1 MKFALRNWM
10 AITAVLALVLSVSF
24 GSQESTN
31 GIGASCACL
40 PFLNVQPRR
49 IFDRFDENGGGGG
62 DGGSATLP
70 EKEFQKKVLGGI
82 QKTKEQYD
90 DIEKKITEIDDESKK
105 LTEDFAKQV
114 KDFYGLPSQVNDM
127 TLQMKKLQMKV
138 ATSKQQAYGS
148 PLQTIQNDEEM
159 KNAVNGIIRGTLKS
173 GNSGIALNDDQQ
185 KAFESYQEK
194 SVSTGAAPGQDY
206 LQDRLHTELYSL
218 IANYGLW
225 RMFDV
230 IPASTKTTK
239 LLVDDTDPEMLFVG
253 EGIAPNEAAYTGS
266 MVSAG
271 IKKILGW
278 ISVTTEALE
287 DSEIDLSGLILP
299 KFANAT
305 AKRMDY
311 MAIAANGTNDGA
323 NGAFTGLFTGGTAA
337 VAEAGLLAVKNLT
350 VDDFIKVLLAV
361 DPTVL
366 EQPGC
371 CWTMN
376 PQQLVRAIGVKD
388 GNGRSIFLPAT
399 DAPSLSAIGSI
410 LGYPVKLSHVA
421 PNAEGANAK
430 IATFGDP
437 KGMAVMLRKDLDI
450 ATSAEAKFMEDMVVF
465 RGRARAA
472 AKLKKA
478 SSNAVLT
485 LPAA

>member
-1 MKFALRNWM
+1 MLGALCGLREEFNPD
-10 AITAVLALVLSVSF
+10 
-24 GSQESTN
+24 N
-31 GIGASCACL
+31 
-40 PFLNVQPRR
+40 P
-49 IFDRFDENGGGGG
+49 GG
-62 DGGSATLP
+62 GGSATLS
-70 EKEFQKKVLGGI
+70 EKAFQDKVLGGI
-82 QKTKEQYD
+82 KKTKDQFDE
-90 DIEKKITEIDDESKK
+90 IEKKITDIDAEGKK
-105 LTEDFAKQV
+105 LAEDFAKQV
-114 KDFYGLPSQVNDM
+114 KDFNGLPSQINDV

-138 ATSKQQAYGS
+138 ATTKQQAYGS
-148 PLQTIQNDEEM
+148 PLETIQNDEEM
-159 KNAVNGIIRGTLKS
+159 KNTVNGIIRGTLKS
-173 GNSGIALNDDQQ
+173 GNSGIALNDDQA
-185 KAFESYQEK
+185 KAFKDYQEK
-194 SVSTGAAPGQDY
+194 SVSSTTAPGQDY

-230 IPASTKTTK
+230 IPASTRTTR
-239 LLVDDTDPEMLFVG
+239 LLVDDSDPEMLFVG
-253 EGIAPNEAAYTGS
+253 DGIAPAEANYTGS
-266 MVSAG
+266 MVSAA

-311 MAIAANGTNDGA
+311 MAIASDGTNDGA
-323 NGAFTGLFTGGTAA
+323 NGGYTGIFTGGTQA
-337 VAEAGLLAVKNLT
+337 VATAGRLAVKDLT

-376 PQQLVRAIGVKD
+376 PQQLVRALGVKD

-421 PNAEGANAK
+421 PNAEGASAK
-430 IATFGDP
+430 IGTFGDP

-450 ATSAEAKFMEDMVVF
+450 ATSAEAKFLEDMVVF

-478 SSNAVLT
+478 SSHAVLT